1 MLRQDNAGAEV
12 ASAPALVGRD
22 EFQLAIPWRG
32 GLHQSPPP
40 LHQPGAVCSKLS
52 LPVEEFTVNGEL
64 SLNCL
69 SHPRGQA
76 HCGVSSIEQTRQRW
90 VGNVQSASL
99 VEVWNPS
106 DGDEI
111 KNGEGGYC

>member
-64 SLNCL
+64 SLNRL

-76 HCGVSSIEQTRQRW
+76 QKVSPGAAHLFSKKSLIVMTTAQPQVILCKHSRAS
-90 VGNVQSASL
+90 SAS
-99 VEVWNPS
+99 
-106 DGDEI
+106 
-111 KNGEGGYC
+111 